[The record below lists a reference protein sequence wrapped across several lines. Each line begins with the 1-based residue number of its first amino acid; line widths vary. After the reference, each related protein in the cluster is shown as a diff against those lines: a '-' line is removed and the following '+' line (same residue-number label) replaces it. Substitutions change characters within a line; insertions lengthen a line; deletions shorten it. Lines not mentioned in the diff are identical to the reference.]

1 MSKKSK
7 DADISLNEIL
17 SGETALTIGNPTKTA
32 KKTSY
37 NKKAP
42 IDSKGIKIKLAKL
55 EEVKAK
61 LKKDFVGIDRQID
74 QIVESLK
81 VWYIFPETLSK
92 PLIVNLWGIT
102 GTFKTSV
109 IRRLVTLLG
118 VSSFKEIDSR
128 KLPSDTLRNI
138 IGVGRHIDDPN
149 LVLPEVFLLDEFQN
163 VRTISNRGD
172 DTEAANELYE
182 LFSWLSDGKI
192 KYTRSAYVHSKL
204 TNLVTNLVTSPE
216 NIVREVAARRKNMRD
231 YNVDGTESPTT
242 CTDAEI
248 FYDIYYYTFEEY
260 FVFAKEAIT
269 SFENDLSGLFKFIIK
284 TAPGLS
290 LDYTLDLSK
299 GLVFIAG
306 NVDEAFE
313 GLTHNMDNDM
323 LTPDQFYEVSSQVN
337 FNVIKESLLYRF
349 KPEQVARLG
358 TNHVI
363 FPSFNTKMYRKFIQS
378 LNKRTVAKFKR
389 FDVAIEIDESVV
401 QFILTHAAIP
411 SQGARSVLSAHEYLV
426 DSNIPEA
433 LASALLNGGDKVTIS
448 IKNEDVLITTKK
460 KTIKKEITIIDKVV
474 LENYTSEALNSTIS
488 IHEGGHAVTGIAL
501 FGVLPDMIKTR
512 MGNGEVGGYCKFP
525 NDTGLSDRESYINY
539 IALCFGGYAA
549 EFSRKG
555 FNNIS
560 VGCSSD
566 ILTATS
572 LAASLVKVLGLG
584 SHLSAS
590 GFSMSRDALVTHN
603 KEMISE
609 EVDDLIGEG
618 LFLAFNCLDFYDKEH
633 RELTK
638 ILMKQPT
645 TRPKDIKH
653 LF

>member
-1 MSKKSK
+1 MSRRSK
-7 DADISLNEIL
+7 LDPNISLNEIL
-17 SGETALTIGNPTKTA
+17 SSESVSLK
-32 KKTSY
+32 KKTVA
-37 NKKAP
+37 KKAP
-42 IDSKGIKIKLAKL
+42 IDTKEIKRKLAKL
-55 EEVKAK
+55 EEVKAH
-61 LKKDFVGIDRQID
+61 LKKDFVGIDKQIE

-92 PLIVNLWGIT
+92 PLIINLWGIT
-102 GTFKTSV
+102 GTFKTSI

-128 KLPSDTLRNI
+128 KVPNDTLRNI
-138 IGVGRHIDDPN
+138 IGVGRHIDDPS

-163 VRTISNRGD
+163 IRTISNRGD

-192 KYTRSAYVHSKL
+192 KYTRSAYIHSKL
-204 TNLVTNLVTSPE
+204 TNLVTNITISPE
-216 NIVREVAARRKNMRD
+216 NIIKEVSNRRKNLRD
-231 YNVDGTESPTT
+231 YNIDGTESPTT
-242 CTDAEI
+242 MSDAEI

-260 FVFAKEAIT
+260 FVFSKEAIIV
-269 SFENDLSGLFKFIIK
+269 FQNDLQAMFKFIVK
-284 TAPGLS
+284 TAPALS

-306 NVDEAFE
+306 NVDEAFA

-363 FPSFNTKMYRKFIQS
+363 FPSFNTKMYRKFIHS
-378 LNKRTVAKFKR
+378 LNKRTLAKFKR
-389 FDVAIEIDESVV
+389 FPVKITIDETVTE
-401 QFILTHAAIP
+401 FILTHAAIP

-433 LASALLNGGDKVTIS
+433 LASSLLSGGNAVTIS
-448 IKNEDVLITTKK
+448 IKKEDVLITTKK

-474 LENYTSEALNSTIS
+474 LENYTSEALNATIS
-488 IHEGGHAVTGIAL
+488 IHEAAHGICGIAL
-501 FGVLPDMIKTR
+501 LGVLPDMIKTR
-512 MGNGEVGGYCKFP
+512 LSNGEIGGYCKFP
-525 NDTGLSDRESYINY
+525 DDKEMSDRESYINY
-539 IALCFGGYAA
+539 IALCMGGYAG
-549 EFSRKG
+549 EFMRKG

-572 LAASLVKVLGLG
+572 LAASMVKVLGLG

-590 GFSMSRDALVTHN
+590 GFSMSRDSLVTHN

-618 LFLAFNCLDFYDKEH
+618 LFLAFVCLDFYNEEH
-633 RELTK
+633 KALTK
-638 ILMKQPT
+638 ILMNQPT

>member
-1 MSKKSK
+1 MPKSK
-7 DADISLNEIL
+7 RKVVKMEAPRTFKDLINMDNQSKVITS
-17 SGETALTIGNPTKTA
+17 P
-32 KKTSY
+32 KKENINT
-37 NKKAP
+37 
-42 IDSKGIKIKLAKL
+42 DGIKNKLDTL
-55 EEVKAK
+55 ENVKSK
-61 LKKDFVGIDRQID
+61 LKKEFVGIDRQID

-92 PLIVNLWGIT
+92 PLIINLWGIT

-109 IRRLVTLLG
+109 IRRLVFLLN
-118 VSSFKEIDSR
+118 VQSFKEIDSR

-138 IGVGRHIDDPN
+138 IGVGRQIDDPN

-163 VRTISNRGD
+163 IRTISNRGD
-172 DTEAANELYE
+172 DTEISTELHE

-204 TNLVTNLVTSPE
+204 TNLVANLKISPE
-216 NIVREVAARRKNMRD
+216 SIKREINTRRTTLFD
-231 YNVDGTESPTT
+231 YDINGVSSPTT
-242 CTDAEI
+242 MTDCEV

-260 FVFAKEAIT
+260 FVFSKEKIV
-269 SFENDLSGLFKFIIK
+269 SFENDLRSLFKFIMK
-284 TAPGLS
+284 TASTLT

-363 FPSFNTKMYRKFIQS
+363 FPSFNTKMYTKFIHG

-389 FDVAIEIDESVV
+389 FNVNIEIDESVV

-433 LASALLNGGDKVTIS
+433 LASALLNGGDTVRIS

-474 LENYTSEALNSTIS
+474 LESYPEPLNSTICT
-488 IHEGGHAVTGIAL
+488 HEAGHTLAVIAL
-501 FGVLPDMIKTR
+501 TGSYPDIIKVR
-512 MGNGEVGGYCKFP
+512 LSNNDIGGYVKYKGEDLP
-525 NDTGLSDRESYINY
+525 TKNNMKLSLAITM
-539 IALCFGGYAA
+539 AGYAA
-549 EFSRKG
+549 EYLTYGPDNVSSG
-555 FNNIS
+555 A
-560 VGCSSD
+560 SSD
-566 ILTATS
+566 IMNATTTA
-572 LAASLVKVLGLG
+572 AYMIKVLGFG
-584 SHLSAS
+584 DGMSAS
-590 GFSMSRDALVTHN
+590 GFSMGRDNLVLN
-603 KEMISE
+603 DIERLDQQI
-609 EVDDLIGEG
+609 DDLISEA
-618 LFLAFNCLDFYDKEH
+618 FTLACVVLNFYKKEH
-633 RELTK
+633 AELTK
-638 ILMKQPT
+638 RLKTSIILKENEIRSLLKM
-645 TRPKDIKH
+645 
-653 LF
+653 